1 MPEIC
6 LNALS
11 CHRISKSFE
20 LETATA
26 AEELLA
32 RRQADA
38 IIQLQID
45 FSDRLKS
52 GHQAPVQLIINGIDA
67 NRARLIQGYVRTVV
81 GQWSTIRRER
91 GEEAGRPPVL
101 LAQRIWFNEDAESR
115 NFMVPGLITLIMT
128 LTGILLTALV
138 VAREWERGTMEAMLV
153 TPLRRV
159 DILLGKILP
168 YYLLGMLGM
177 GLSVGVAI
185 IIFQVPF
192 RGSLAALVLLSSLFM
207 LASLGLGLLLSAAI
221 RIQFV
226 AAQASIVV
234 GFLPAFFL
242 SGLIFDLESTPRFIQ
257 LISHIVPARYFVTIS
272 HTLFMAG
279 DVWPVLLPNGLVLGG
294 MAVLFVGLAY
304 QKYNEAAGEI
314 MQSLRRILAL
324 VIKEFVII
332 LKDPKSR
339 VVIIGPPLLQFFVFG
354 YAATYD
360 LENVRYAVFD
370 ESRSV
375 LSRQLLAR
383 VEGSGIFRLT
393 GSLTEAGQIT
403 EYIDNEEARLV
414 IHIGPQ
420 FHRDLHELGTRHR
433 AGHRRRAQSER
444 GAGRPRLFRLYRRAV
459 QPGSCA
465 AGNRGRSGSRPS
477 PGRARLV

>member
-1 MPEIC
+1 MTSGSLFLMRLRGILYKETLQILRDPSSIALAVVMPMILLFIFGYGVNLDAEHVPVAIVSDDSTSMAGD
-6 LNALS
+6 LLE
-11 CHRISKSFE
+11 RFE
-20 LETATA
+20 LSPHFDVFRVSSAAA

-45 FSDRLKS
+45 FSNRLKS

-67 NRARLIQGYVRTVV
+67 NRARLIQSYVRTVV
-81 GQWSTIRRER
+81 GQWSTMRRER
-91 GEEAGRPPVL
+91 GEDASRPPVL
-101 LAQRIWFNEDAESR
+101 VAQRIWFNEDAESR
-115 NFMVPGLITLIMT
+115 NFMVPGLIALIMT

-138 VAREWERGTMEAMLV
+138 IAREWERGTMEAMLV

-177 GLSVGVAI
+177 GMSVGVAI

-192 RGSLAALVLLSSLFM
+192 RGSLTALVLLSSLFM

-257 LISHIVPARYFVTIS
+257 LISHMVPARYFVSIS

-279 DVWPVLLPNGLVLGG
+279 DVWSVMLPNGLVLGV
-294 MAVLFVGLAY
+294 MAVLFIGLAF
-304 QKYNEAAGEI
+304 KNI
-314 MQSLRRILAL
+314 TKR
-324 VIKEFVII
+324 
-332 LKDPKSR
+332 
-339 VVIIGPPLLQFFVFG
+339 
-354 YAATYD
+354 
-360 LENVRYAVFD
+360 LEK
-370 ESRSV
+370 
-375 LSRQLLAR
+375 
-383 VEGSGIFRLT
+383 
-393 GSLTEAGQIT
+393 
-403 EYIDNEEARLV
+403 
-414 IHIGPQ
+414 
-420 FHRDLHELGTRHR
+420 
-433 AGHRRRAQSER
+433 
-444 GAGRPRLFRLYRRAV
+444 
-459 QPGSCA
+459 
-465 AGNRGRSGSRPS
+465 
-477 PGRARLV
+477 